1 MSAPPAH
8 LRADD
13 LVKTYRSGRG
23 RPLVRALDGLSV
35 DIEPGTVFALL
46 WPNGSGKSTTVR
58 ILTTLS
64 RPDSGRATVA
74 GIDVRTD
81 PDAVRRVIG
90 LVSQKPSGDPM
101 ATGRENLMLAARI
114 QGLSSAAARA
124 RAGELLERFG
134 LDAAADRLVKNW
146 SGGMSRKLDVALG
159 VVHRPRVL
167 FLDEP
172 TTGLDPEAR
181 AAMWSEI
188 SALAADEEVT
198 VLLTTHYLD
207 EADRTA
213 DRLAIVDAG
222 RVVVEGTPDALKR
235 ELHGDTV
242 QVELT
247 NATVVAGMAALRRVR
262 GLAELVEEGTT
273 VRARADSG
281 AAAVPAVVAALAA
294 EGLTANSVT
303 VGRPSLDDVYLQHV
317 GRSLE
322 VAA

>member
-13 LVKTYRSGRG
+13 LAKTYRSGRG
-23 RPLVRALDGLSV
+23 RPPVRALDGLSV

-46 WPNGSGKSTTVR
+46 GPNGAGKSTTVR

-74 GIDVRTD
+74 GIDVGTD

-114 QGLSSAAARA
+114 QGLSSAVARA
-124 RAGELLERFG
+124 RTGDLLERFG
-134 LDAAADRLVKNW
+134 LDAAADRLVKTW

-181 AAMWSEI
+181 AAMWSEV
-188 SALAADEEVT
+188 SALTADEEVT
-198 VLLTTHYLD
+198 ILLTTHYLD

-247 NATVVAGMAALRRVR
+247 NGTVVAGMAALRRVR